1 MKEKLDKHLPIGVF
15 DSGVGGISVLAEL
28 SKQLPQEQFI
38 YLGDSL
44 NAPYGIRTPDEIRR
58 LAFEA
63 VKFLTDQ
70 GIKALVV
77 ACNTAT
83 SVAINL
89 LRQELPI
96 PVIGM
101 EPALKPAVS
110 LGRQGKIVVMAT
122 PLTLKEKKF
131 SNLLNRFKDEADVT
145 TLPCPGLVELVERGM
160 IQNED
165 ITQYLTE
172 LFELFDFREVAA
184 VVLGCTHYV
193 FAKEQIKQM
202 VGKNTCVLDGN
213 CGTVKHLKEVL
224 EQNDLMRLPLSKK
237 RDTEEQIKFFTSGN
251 EREKLPLFKQLL
263 EMGLKQNKN

>member
-1 MKEKLDKHLPIGVF
+1 MKGKVDKCLPIGVF

-28 SKQLPQEQFI
+28 SKQLPQEHFI
-38 YLGDSL
+38 YFGDSL
-44 NAPYGIRTPDEIRR
+44 NAPYGVRPPIEIRQ
-58 LAFEA
+58 LTFKA
-63 VKFLTDQ
+63 VKFLTDK

-83 SVAINL
+83 SAAIHL
-89 LRQELPI
+89 LRQELSI

-131 SNLLNRFKDEADVT
+131 SNLLNRFKDEADVI

-160 IQNED
+160 IQDEA

-172 LFELFDFREVAA
+172 LFAALNFREVAA

-193 FAKEQIKQM
+193 FVKGQIKQM
-202 VGKNTCVLDGN
+202 IGKDTCVLDGN
-213 CGTVKHLKEVL
+213 CGTVKHLKQVL
-224 EQNDLMRLPLSKK
+224 EQNDLRLLPLSEK
-237 RDTEEQIKFFTSGN
+237 RDTEEQIKLFTSGN
-251 EREKLPLFKQLL
+251 EIEKLPLFKQLL
-263 EMGLKQNKN
+263 EMGLKQSAN